1 LSSDGILLEERA
13 KSPVDPVLQR
23 LISDMSNKIES
34 LFIQA
39 KNSLYVMQLLRD
51 GVYALADRI
60 TDMVPAKEQ
69 SRIEEFLGCPIPMQ
83 VDIHPPNDTRSKGR
97 MKRIKGHADKGQQ
110 QNKNEQKE
118 ESATATKMQRMQG
131 DRIA

>member
-1 LSSDGILLEERA
+1 
-13 KSPVDPVLQR
+13 
-23 LISDMSNKIES
+23 
-34 LFIQA
+34 
-39 KNSLYVMQLLRD
+39 
-51 GVYALADRI
+51 
-60 TDMVPAKEQ
+60 
-69 SRIEEFLGCPIPMQ
+69 
-83 VDIHPPNDTRSKGR
+83 